1 MRQKTIKIPINL
13 IANIL
18 FTIGIVLCNYWA
30 RQNDFVTVFCAYTF
44 AFFGL
49 LLLWKY
55 SLNVKKNYPLWIF
68 FLSSI
73 AIVHFPNLSDDWY
86 RFIWDGNISKLG
98 QNVFTTLPSQFI
110 DQHFNQ
116 EVSLLYEG
124 MNSKNY
130 YTVYPLILQ
139 VLFYLSASI
148 GQTVFQK
155 VVVLKLLYLS
165 IHFIGYSFLSK
176 HKNINS
182 KSLMLYYLNPLVI
195 TEGIGNLHAEIA
207 MVSFMAIAYYMLT
220 KSHFLCAL
228 FFSLAVA
235 TKILPLL
242 LVPLLYFALDKKSF
256 YKLSYLSLTFILVLM
271 LPVLMS
277 STEFGSS
284 LDLYFQKF
292 EFNASLYYIFRY
304 IGEVIT
310 GYNQIAL
317 VGPSLGIIAL
327 IGIIWFSKS
336 EEKSIDQVFAKGAIV
351 FAIYFLC
358 STIVHPWYVITVVFF
373 SSISQYRSLL
383 MWSYT
388 STWSYLYYHHGAFK
402 ENYLVLT
409 LEYSIV
415 IVLLIYEF
423 YKPNKVVKNRD

>member
-1 MRQKTIKIPINL
+1 MRQKTITIPIN
-13 IANIL
+13 IIVNIL
-18 FTIGIVLCNYWA
+18 FTFGIVLCNYWA
-30 RQNDFVTVFCAYTF
+30 RQTDFVSVLCSYTL

-49 LLLWKY
+49 IFLWKY
-55 SLNVKKNYPLWIF
+55 SLDEKKKNLLYVFIISSLAIF
-68 FLSSI
+68 HI
-73 AIVHFPNLSDDWY
+73 PNLSDDWY
-86 RFIWDGNISKLG
+86 RFIWDGNITKLG
-98 QNVFTTLPSQFI
+98 QNVFTTLPAQFI

-116 EVSLLYEG
+116 EMSQLYEG

-139 VLFYLSASI
+139 VLFYLSAHI

-155 VVVLKLLYLS
+155 VMVLKVLYLC
-165 IHFIGYSFLSK
+165 IHLIGYIFLSK
-176 HKNINS
+176 HKNIHS

-195 TEGIGNLHAEIA
+195 TEGIGNLHAEIV
-207 MVSFMAIAYYMLT
+207 MVAFIAIAYHMIT

-228 FFSLAVA
+228 YFSLAVA

-242 LVPLLYFALDKKSF
+242 LVPLFYFALDKKSF
-256 YKLSYLSLTFILVLM
+256 YKLSILSLTFILVFM

-277 STEFGSS
+277 STQFGSS

-304 IGEVIT
+304 FGEVLT
-310 GYNQIAL
+310 GYNQIAII
-317 VGPSLGIIAL
+317 GPSLGILAL
-327 IGIIWFSKS
+327 ISIIWYSKS

-351 FAIYFLC
+351 FIIYFLC
-358 STIVHPWYVITVVFF
+358 STIVHPWYVITVAFF
-373 SSISQYRSLL
+373 ASISQNRSLL
-383 MWSYT
+383 IWSYT
-388 STWSYLYYHHGAFK
+388 CTWSYLYYHHGSFK

-415 IVLLIYEF
+415 IALLIYALF
-423 YKPNKVVKNRD
+423 SPKRKA